1 MYFTYIEWGR
11 VEKEGEGEK
20 REERWEERGEEYR
33 EKKEAGENLLYV
45 FQGIA
50 IKYVESLGAF
60 AGKIPSRGVSLYEDS
75 VCPLV
80 ALSK

>member
-1 MYFTYIEWGR
+1 MRG
-11 VEKEGEGEK
+11 K
-20 REERWEERGEEYR
+20 REKGSRG
-33 EKKEAGENLLYV
+33 KLLYI

-60 AGKIPSRGVSLYEDS
+60 PGKIPSRGVSLYEDLF
-75 VCPLV
+75 CPLV

>member
-1 MYFTYIEWGR
+1 MSKSGERGR
-11 VEKEGEGEK
+11 GRKERREMRGK
-20 REERWEERGEEYR
+20 REKGSRG
-33 EKKEAGENLLYV
+33 KLLYI

-60 AGKIPSRGVSLYEDS
+60 PGKIPSRGVSLYEDLF
-75 VCPLV
+75 CPLV

>member
-1 MYFTYIEWGR
+1 MSKSGERGGGRKERREMSEKRGR
-11 VEKEGEGEK
+11 VQ
-20 REERWEERGEEYR
+20 REERSRG
-33 EKKEAGENLLYV
+33 KLLYV

-60 AGKIPSRGVSLYEDS
+60 PGKIPSRGVSLYEDS
-75 VCPLV
+75 FCPLV